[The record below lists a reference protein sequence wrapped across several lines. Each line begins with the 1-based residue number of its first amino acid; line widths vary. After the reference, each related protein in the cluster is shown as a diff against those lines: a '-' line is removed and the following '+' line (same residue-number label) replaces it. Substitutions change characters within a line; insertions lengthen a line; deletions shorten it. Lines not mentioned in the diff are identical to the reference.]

1 MNLETFAIIMGGLT
15 IGSALMVIISK
26 NPVKSVLFLVLTFF
40 FISGNYILMNAQF
53 IAAVNIIVY
62 AGAIMVLFLFV
73 LMLLNLSK
81 ENEPKNSVFVKFA
94 ALVAGGI
101 LFTVLIA
108 ALKDGLVIAAATV
121 DQSDNIGLVENL
133 GQILFTK
140 YVLPFEISSV
150 LFIAAMVGAVL
161 TTNRLTMVL
170 ATIFQNGVSIDFY
183 IVLSTI
189 LFVIGLVGVMIRRNA
204 IILLMCIELM
214 LNAVNLLMVAFSTY
228 FGKSDGQIFVFFI
241 MVVAAAEATVG
252 LSILVMAYRN
262 IRTTDVGI
270 FNKLKG

>member
-94 ALVAGGI
+94 ALVSGGI
-101 LFTVLIA
+101 LFTVLVA
-108 ALKDGLVIAAATV
+108 ALKDGVVIAAATV
-121 DQSDNIGLVENL
+121 DQSDSIGLVENL
-133 GQILFTK
+133 GQLLFTK

-161 TTNRLTMVL
+161 LGKREKQL
-170 ATIFQNGVSIDFY
+170 ID
-183 IVLSTI
+183 
-189 LFVIGLVGVMIRRNA
+189 
-204 IILLMCIELM
+204 
-214 LNAVNLLMVAFSTY
+214 
-228 FGKSDGQIFVFFI
+228 
-241 MVVAAAEATVG
+241 
-252 LSILVMAYRN
+252 
-262 IRTTDVGI
+262 
-270 FNKLKG
+270 

>member
-40 FISGNYILMNAQF
+40 FFSGNYILMNAQF

-101 LFTVLIA
+101 LFTVLVA

-121 DQSDNIGLVENL
+121 DQSDSIGLVENL

-161 TTNRLTMVL
+161 LGKREKQL
-170 ATIFQNGVSIDFY
+170 ID
-183 IVLSTI
+183 
-189 LFVIGLVGVMIRRNA
+189 
-204 IILLMCIELM
+204 
-214 LNAVNLLMVAFSTY
+214 
-228 FGKSDGQIFVFFI
+228 
-241 MVVAAAEATVG
+241 
-252 LSILVMAYRN
+252 
-262 IRTTDVGI
+262 
-270 FNKLKG
+270 

>member
-1 MNLETFAIIMGGLT
+1 MGGLT

-121 DQSDNIGLVENL
+121 DQSDSIGLVENL

-140 YVLPFEISSV
+140 YILPFEISSV

-161 TTNRLTMVL
+161 LGKREKQL
-170 ATIFQNGVSIDFY
+170 ID
-183 IVLSTI
+183 
-189 LFVIGLVGVMIRRNA
+189 
-204 IILLMCIELM
+204 
-214 LNAVNLLMVAFSTY
+214 
-228 FGKSDGQIFVFFI
+228 
-241 MVVAAAEATVG
+241 
-252 LSILVMAYRN
+252 
-262 IRTTDVGI
+262 
-270 FNKLKG
+270 

>member
-40 FISGNYILMNAQF
+40 LISGNYILMNAQF

-121 DQSDNIGLVENL
+121 DQSDSIGLVENL

-140 YVLPFEISSV
+140 YVLPFEVSSV
-150 LFIAAMVGAVL
+150 LFIASMVGAVL
-161 TTNRLTMVL
+161 LGKREKQL
-170 ATIFQNGVSIDFY
+170 ID
-183 IVLSTI
+183 
-189 LFVIGLVGVMIRRNA
+189 
-204 IILLMCIELM
+204 
-214 LNAVNLLMVAFSTY
+214 
-228 FGKSDGQIFVFFI
+228 
-241 MVVAAAEATVG
+241 
-252 LSILVMAYRN
+252 
-262 IRTTDVGI
+262 
-270 FNKLKG
+270 